1 MFRITAQ
8 PLDPLALMEAVR
20 SDAAGAIALFA
31 GVVRN
36 ENLDRRVCY
45 LEYDAYPPMAE
56 QKMAAIAD
64 EVRGRWPVTGIAMA
78 HRTGRL
84 EIGEASVIIA
94 VSSPHR
100 ADAIEACHYAIDR
113 LKATVP
119 IWKKEVFEGG
129 EEWLEGTPVGEAV
142 APPAVA
148 AGHMPASPTAEADT

>member
-1 MFRITAQ
+1 MFRITDQ
-8 PLDPLALMEAVR
+8 PLDERELMQAAA
-20 SDAAGAIALFA
+20 SNAAGAIALFA

-36 ENLDRRVCY
+36 ENLGRNVEY
-45 LEYDAYPPMAE
+45 LVYDAYPPLAE
-56 QKMAAIAD
+56 RKMEEIAH
-64 EVRGRWPVTGIAMA
+64 EVRARWPITGIAMA

-84 EIGEASVIIA
+84 EIGEASVVIA

-129 EEWLEGTPVGEAV
+129 EEWLEGTPVDGSVIGGEPSAKQGS
-142 APPAVA
+142 A
-148 AGHMPASPTAEADT
+148 

>member
-1 MFRITAQ
+1 MICQITDA
-8 PLDPLALMEAVR
+8 PLDATALVADVRKDESGAV
-20 SDAAGAIALFA
+20 SVFY

-36 ENLDRRVCY
+36 TNIGRRVLY

-56 QKMAAIAD
+56 KKMREIGE
-64 EVRGRWPVTGIAMA
+64 EVHARWPVSGVAMQ

-84 EIGEASVIIA
+84 EIGDASVIIA

-113 LKATVP
+113 LKSIVP

-129 EEWLEGTPVGEAV
+129 EEWLEGTAIDPESQRARE
-142 APPAVA
+142 
-148 AGHMPASPTAEADT
+148 TAQTGTDNGG

>member
-1 MFRITAQ
+1 MSMFRITPE
-8 PLDPLALMEAVR
+8 PLDALELMRAVE
-20 SDAAGAIALFA
+20 SGAAGAISLFA

-36 ENLDRRVCY
+36 ENIGRTVEF

-56 QKMAAIAD
+56 RKMREIAD
-64 EVRGRWPVTGIAMA
+64 EVRAKWPVTGVAMA

-119 IWKKEVFEGG
+119 VWKKEVFEGG
-129 EEWLEGTPVGEAV
+129 EEWLEGTPIGEAV
-142 APPAVA
+142 
-148 AGHMPASPTAEADT
+148 GGTESSS

>member
-1 MFRITAQ
+1 MFRSTPE

-20 SDAAGAIALFA
+20 ADAAGAVSLFA

-36 ENLDRRVCY
+36 ENIGRSVQY

-56 QKMAAIAD
+56 RKMAEIAD
-64 EVRGRWPVTGIAMA
+64 EVRARWPVTGIAMA

-84 EIGEASVIIA
+84 EIGEASVLIA

-119 IWKKEVFEGG
+119 VWKKEVFEGG
-129 EEWLEGTPVGEAV
+129 EEWLEGTPVT
-142 APPAVA
+142 
-148 AGHMPASPTAEADT
+148 PTA

>member
-1 MFRITAQ
+1 MFRITTE
-8 PLDPLALMEAVR
+8 PLDALALMQAVG

-36 ENLDRRVCY
+36 ENLGRRVEY

-56 QKMAAIAD
+56 KKMAEIAD
-64 EVRGRWPVTGIAMA
+64 EVRAKWPVTGVAMA

-84 EIGEASVIIA
+84 QIGEASVIIA

-113 LKATVP
+113 LKETVP
-119 IWKKEVFEGG
+119 VWKKEVFEGG
-129 EEWLEGTPVGEAV
+129 EEWLEGTPVGEGV
-142 APPAVA
+142 
-148 AGHMPASPTAEADT
+148 GNRE

>member
-1 MFRITAQ
+1 MFRITPE
-8 PLDPLALMEAVR
+8 PLDALALMEAVR
-20 SDAAGAIALFA
+20 CDAAGAIALFA

-36 ENLDRRVCY
+36 ENLNRRVEY

-56 QKMAAIAD
+56 RKMAEIAD
-64 EVRGRWPVTGIAMA
+64 EVRARWPVTGVAMA

-113 LKATVP
+113 LKSTVP

-129 EEWLEGTPVGEAV
+129 EEWLEGTPVGEGV
-142 APPAVA
+142 
-148 AGHMPASPTAEADT
+148 GSGE

>member
-1 MFRITAQ
+1 MFRITAE
-8 PLDPLALMEAVR
+8 PLDALALMEAVR
-20 SDAAGAIALFA
+20 CDAAGAVALFA

-36 ENLDRRVCY
+36 ENLNRRVEY

-56 QKMAAIAD
+56 RKMAAIAD
-64 EVRGRWPVTGIAMA
+64 EVRRRWPVTGIAMA

-100 ADAIEACHYAIDR
+100 ADAIEACHYAIDQ

-129 EEWLEGTPVGEAV
+129 EEWLEGTPVGDGQ
-142 APPAVA
+142 PA
-148 AGHMPASPTAEADT
+148 AGSRQSGDGS

>member
-1 MFRITAQ
+1 MFRITPE
-8 PLDPLALMEAVR
+8 PLDALELMRAVD
-20 SDAAGAIALFA
+20 DASAGAVALFA

-36 ENLDRRVCY
+36 ENLGRTVEY

-56 QKMAAIAD
+56 RKMAEIGE
-64 EVRGRWPVTGIAMA
+64 EVRARWPVTGVAMA

-129 EEWLEGTPVGEAV
+129 EEWLDGTPIEGSR
-142 APPAVA
+142 PAA
-148 AGHMPASPTAEADT
+148 AGSRD

>member
-1 MFRITAQ
+1 MFRITAE
-8 PLDPLALMEAVR
+8 PLNEREVMQAAAN
-20 SDAAGAIALFA
+20 DAAGAIALFA

-36 ENLDRRVCY
+36 ENLGRTVEY

-56 QKMAAIAD
+56 RKMAEIAD
-64 EVRGRWPVTGIAMA
+64 EVRARWPVSGIAMA

-84 EIGEASVIIA
+84 EIGEASVLIA

-100 ADAIEACHYAIDR
+100 GDAIEACHYAIDR

-129 EEWLEGTPVGEAV
+129 EEWLEGTPIER
-142 APPAVA
+142 PAVSGQPSIGDGDA
-148 AGHMPASPTAEADT
+148 

>member
-1 MFRITAQ
+1 MFRITAE
-8 PLDPLALMEAVR
+8 PLDERELMRAAA

-36 ENLDRRVCY
+36 ENLGRNVEY
-45 LEYDAYPPMAE
+45 LVYDAYPPMAE
-56 QKMAAIAD
+56 RKMAEIAD
-64 EVRGRWPVTGIAMA
+64 EVRARWPVSGIAMA

-84 EIGEASVIIA
+84 EIGEASVLIA

-129 EEWLEGTPVGEAV
+129 EEWLEGTPVDGSAV
-142 APPAVA
+142 SDKSAVNESSA
-148 AGHMPASPTAEADT
+148 